1 MAQKQTVFFSCLLV
15 EVKEIRVG
23 ITAPD
28 SPTEPLQ
35 CSAKQYLYLFSER
48 FLPLCLSE
56 PVLLNDRFR
65 KRSFKQKRN
74 GSHLAAGPRWAS
86 QHDVIVCIFL
96 ARRALHKQH
105 IIRFGLQ
112 VSEANKRRSFAKTG
126 SGQTHNMNF

>member
-1 MAQKQTVFFSCLLV
+1 LSRACLGKMFVFIYKWLKKTVFFSCLLV

-56 PVLLNDRFR
+56 PVLLNDRFH

-74 GSHLAAGPRWAS
+74 GSHLAAGPR
-86 QHDVIVCIFL
+86 
-96 ARRALHKQH
+96 
-105 IIRFGLQ
+105 
-112 VSEANKRRSFAKTG
+112 
-126 SGQTHNMNF
+126 